1 MSLSKEFAVV
11 SILKHFNLIW
21 NRNKLISFVSVIA
34 LLVAIAPLSGCT
46 EAGNAEKTE
55 ELEKSEKTVTSEKSE
70 KDVSEATNTWLNTV
84 TSGSE
89 GVVDETVALYAEDGV
104 LWGTVSEQVRDT
116 PAEISDY
123 FEYFAKLPELS
134 VSSYK
139 GCIRMYDEN
148 FAINSGYYTFTFS
161 KDGETKEVP
170 ARYSFAYQK
179 NDGNQWEIV
188 EHHSSALPEAPEALE
203 IVNTEQDACENGLL
217 VEK

>member
-1 MSLSKEFAVV
+1 M
-11 SILKHFNLIW
+11 
-21 NRNKLISFVSVIA
+21 A

-46 EAGNAEKTE
+46 QTGKAEKTE
-55 ELEKSEKTVTSEKSE
+55 KSEKSE
-70 KDVSEATNTWLNTV
+70 KGVSEATNTWLNTV

-89 GVVDETVALYAEDGV
+89 GVVDEVVALYAEDGV
-104 LWGTVSEQVRDT
+104 LWGTVSKQVRDT
-116 PAEISDY
+116 PVEISDY

-170 ARYSFAYQK
+170 ARYSFTYQK
-179 NDGNQWEIV
+179 NGSNQWEII

-203 IVNTEQDACENGLL
+203 IVNAEQDACENGLL
-217 VEK
+217 VER

>member
-1 MSLSKEFAVV
+1 MSLSKDLT
-11 SILKHFNLIW
+11 ILSSLKFFNLIW
-21 NRNKLISFVSVIA
+21 NRKKLISFVSVTA
-34 LLVAIAPLSGCT
+34 LLVAITPISSFAQT
-46 EAGNAEKTE
+46 EKAEKEVAET
-55 ELEKSEKTVTSEKSE
+55 T
-70 KDVSEATNTWLNTV
+70 DTWLNTV

-89 GVVDETVALYAEDGV
+89 GVVDELVALYAEDGV

-116 PAEISDY
+116 PAEIRDY
-123 FEYFAKLPELS
+123 FEFFAKLPELS

-179 NDGNQWEIV
+179 GNSNQWEII

-203 IVNTEQDACENGLL
+203 IVSAEQDACENGLL
-217 VEK
+217 VER

>member
-1 MSLSKEFAVV
+1 MSLSKELAIV
-11 SILKHFNLIW
+11 SSWKFFNLIW
-21 NRNKLISFVSVIA
+21 DRRKLVSFVSVMA

-46 EAGNAEKTE
+46 QTGKAEKTE
-55 ELEKSEKTVTSEKSE
+55 KLEKSEKTEKSE

-89 GVVDETVALYAEDGV
+89 GVVDEVVALYAEDGV

-116 PAEISDY
+116 PAEIRDY

-139 GCIRMYDEN
+139 GCVRMYDEN
-148 FAINSGYYTFTFS
+148 LAINSGYYTFTYN
-161 KDGETKEVP
+161 KDGQTKEVP
-170 ARYSFAYQK
+170 ARYSFTYHK
-179 NDGNQWEIV
+179 DGNNQWEII

-203 IVNTEQDACENGLL
+203 IVNAEQDACENGLL